1 VISSTK
7 LVFHKSE
14 NQASLKYEQIM
25 DQAGLKTIFVSGTAG
40 SGKSLLSSK
49 LYDYYTKNGA
59 FTSILNLDPGVEN
72 LPYSCDIDVRDYV
85 DIVSIMQQYDLG
97 PNGALV
103 MAADLIASKID
114 DIQNEVN
121 RVNPDYLIVD
131 TPGQI
136 ELFAYRSSGRFLI
149 DNITS
154 EEKTSIFLFDGAL
167 ITTPVNFVSVALLAT
182 SIRLRLNLPT
192 VNVLTKTD
200 LIGANLKNILQWSSS
215 LSTLESAIANDA
227 DGDTYTLTTNI
238 LRGLNLSGFA
248 QGLIPISNVTG
259 DGFVNLE
266 GALSRILNL
275 GEEVE
280 D

>member
-1 VISSTK
+1 
-7 LVFHKSE
+7 
-14 NQASLKYEQIM
+14 M
-25 DQAGLKTIFVSGTAG
+25 RLKTIFVSGTAG

-59 FTSILNLDPGVEN
+59 FVSVLNLDPAVEN
-72 LPYSCDIDVRDYV
+72 IPYSPDIDVRDFV
-85 DIVSIMQQYDLG
+85 DTLSIMQQYDLG
-97 PNGALV
+97 PNGAIV
-103 MAADLIASKID
+103 MATDLIASNVDQIKD
-114 DIQNEVN
+114 QVN
-121 RVNPDYLIVD
+121 NVNPDYLIVD

-136 ELFAYRSSGRFLI
+136 ELFAYRSSGKFLI
-149 DNITS
+149 ENLTS
-154 EEKTSIFLFDGAL
+154 EEKTNIFLFDGAL
-167 ITTPVNFVSVALLAT
+167 ITTPINFVSISLLAT

-192 VNVLTKTD
+192 INVLTKTD
-200 LIGANLKNILQWSSS
+200 VIGQNLKNILHWSTS
-215 LSTLESAIANDA
+215 LSTLENAIANET
-227 DGDTYTLTTNI
+227 DGETYSLTTNI

>member
-1 VISSTK
+1 
-7 LVFHKSE
+7 
-14 NQASLKYEQIM
+14 M
-25 DQAGLKTIFVSGTAG
+25 KTVFVSGTAG

-59 FTSILNLDPGVEN
+59 FASVLNLDPGVESM
-72 LPYSCDIDVRDYV
+72 PYSCDVDVRDYV

-97 PNGALV
+97 PNGSLV

-114 DIQNEVN
+114 EIQNQVD

-136 ELFAYRSSGRFLI
+136 ELFAYRSSGSFLVE
-149 DNITS
+149 NISS
-154 EEKTSIFLFDGAL
+154 EEKTNIFLFDGAL
-167 ITTPVNFVSVALLAT
+167 ITTPVNFVSIALLAT

-200 LIGANLKNILQWSSS
+200 LIGADLKNILRWTTS
-215 LSTLESAIANDA
+215 LSSLESAIADDT
-227 DGDTYTLTTNI
+227 DGDTYALTTNI

>member
-1 VISSTK
+1 
-7 LVFHKSE
+7 
-14 NQASLKYEQIM
+14 M
-25 DQAGLKTIFVSGTAG
+25 KTIFISGTAG
-40 SGKSLLSSK
+40 SGKSLLTSK

-59 FTSILNLDPGVEN
+59 FAAILNLDPGVEN
-72 LPYSCDIDVRDYV
+72 MPYTCDVDVRDYV
-85 DIVSIMQQYDLG
+85 DYVSIMQKYDLG
-97 PNGALV
+97 PNGALI
-103 MAADLIASKID
+103 MANDLIASKID
-114 DIQNEVN
+114 EIQNEVN

-136 ELFAYRSSGRFLI
+136 ELFAYRSSGPFLVE
-149 DNITS
+149 NISS
-154 EEKTSIFLFDGAL
+154 EEKTNIFLFDGAL
-167 ITTPVNFVSVALLAT
+167 INTPVNFVSIALLAT
-182 SIRLRLNLPT
+182 SIRLRLKIAT

-200 LIGANLKNILQWSSS
+200 LIGAKLKEILQWTTS
-215 LSTLESAIANDA
+215 LSTLENAIGKEA

-238 LRGLNLSGFA
+238 LRGLNLGGFA

-259 DGFVNLE
+259 EGFVNLE

>member
-1 VISSTK
+1 
-7 LVFHKSE
+7 
-14 NQASLKYEQIM
+14 M
-25 DQAGLKTIFVSGTAG
+25 KTIFVSGTAG

-59 FTSILNLDPGVEN
+59 FTAVLNLDPGVEN

-154 EEKTSIFLFDGAL
+154 EEKTSVFLFDGAL
-167 ITTPVNFVSVALLAT
+167 ITTPVNFVSIALLAT

-192 VNVLTKTD
+192 INVLTKTD

>member
-1 VISSTK
+1 
-7 LVFHKSE
+7 
-14 NQASLKYEQIM
+14 M
-25 DQAGLKTIFVSGTAG
+25 KTIFVSGTAG

-72 LPYSCDIDVRDYV
+72 LPYSCDIDVRDFV

-114 DIQNEVN
+114 EIQNEVN

-154 EEKTSIFLFDGAL
+154 EEKTNIFLFDGAL
-167 ITTPVNFVSVALLAT
+167 ITTPVNFVSIALLAT

-200 LIGANLKNILQWSSS
+200 LIGANLKNILQWSTS
-215 LSTLESAIANDA
+215 LSTLENAIAKDA
-227 DGDTYTLTTNI
+227 DGDTYALTTNI

>member
-1 VISSTK
+1 
-7 LVFHKSE
+7 
-14 NQASLKYEQIM
+14 M
-25 DQAGLKTIFVSGTAG
+25 KTIFVSGTAG

-72 LPYSCDIDVRDYV
+72 LPYSCDIDVRDFV

-114 DIQNEVN
+114 EIQNEVN

-167 ITTPVNFVSVALLAT
+167 ITTPVNFVSIALLAT

-200 LIGANLKNILQWSSS
+200 LIGANLKKILQWSTS
-215 LSTLESAIANDA
+215 LNTLENAIAKDA
-227 DGDTYTLTTNI
+227 DGDTYALTTNI

-259 DGFVNLE
+259 EGFVNLE

>member
-1 VISSTK
+1 M
-7 LVFHKSE
+7 
-14 NQASLKYEQIM
+14 NQT
-25 DQAGLKTIFVSGTAG
+25 GLKTIFVSGTAG

-49 LYDYYTKNGA
+49 LYEYHTKNGA

-72 LPYSCDIDVRDYV
+72 LPYSCDVDVRDFV

-103 MAADLIASKID
+103 MTADLIASKID

-167 ITTPVNFVSVALLAT
+167 ITTPVNFVSIALLAT

-200 LIGANLKNILQWSSS
+200 LIGANLKNILQWSTS
-215 LSTLESAIANDA
+215 LSTLENAIAKDA